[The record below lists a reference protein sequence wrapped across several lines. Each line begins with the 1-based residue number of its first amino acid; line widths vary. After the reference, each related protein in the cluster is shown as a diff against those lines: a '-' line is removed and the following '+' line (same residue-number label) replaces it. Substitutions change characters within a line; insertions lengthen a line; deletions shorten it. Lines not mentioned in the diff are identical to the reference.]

1 MSELQPRGHKVEQ
14 ASVQLLKFGFRKSCF
29 NQKSA
34 YVCLGGFVVILP
46 PLQHQMATELPD
58 CWIDSH
64 VEELLARL
72 SEDLLLRIALPNQ
85 F

>member
-1 MSELQPRGHKVEQ
+1 
-14 ASVQLLKFGFRKSCF
+14 
-29 NQKSA
+29 
-34 YVCLGGFVVILP
+34 
-46 PLQHQMATELPD
+46 MATELPD